1 MWKSREPQAV
11 YGNPNHVLVREAT
24 PTPIGRQ
31 RGLCHRLDLRQ
42 LCAKRAH
49 GRLALTGALEQP
61 LDLIGNLK
69 RLAA

>member
-31 RGLCHRLDLRQ
+31 RGLCHRLIFASFVPSARTAVSHLPAR
-42 LCAKRAH
+42 
-49 GRLALTGALEQP
+49 
-61 LDLIGNLK
+61 
-69 RLAA
+69 